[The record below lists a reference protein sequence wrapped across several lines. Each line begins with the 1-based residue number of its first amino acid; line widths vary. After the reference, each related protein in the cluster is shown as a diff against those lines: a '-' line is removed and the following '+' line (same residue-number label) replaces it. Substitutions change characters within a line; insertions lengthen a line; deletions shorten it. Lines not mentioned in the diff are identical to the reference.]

1 MSSDILEGQIGQ
13 EQINFS
19 SALSLSFNKQIAR
32 IHGINAAIVFNHI
45 LYWLNINATNPAAQK
60 MGKTWMYETQEK
72 MSEFLDCLSRREI
85 QNALNILEEAG
96 LIIRENLNDNPF
108 VRTNWYTVGDQ
119 NMLSRPIKKSVT
131 KAPASAMS
139 SPAQCFAKAPASALN
154 IEQDKQKTN
163 KEEDNKKSS
172 GGSYISLEKSSE
184 KLFESAAAAVPTEIF
199 SFMGNNSRIQKI
211 SRGEIYRH
219 FLDRK
224 YDAKFIE
231 QVIYRLRE
239 RKSAVGN
246 IFKVLDFIAKDLLD
260 AEAFEET
267 TKNKPKKKES
277 TYEPI
282 KNPTKLPSKFFTKKG
297 KEEYE
302 KSIRDI

>member
-1 MSSDILEGQIGQ
+1 MSSDIPEGQIGQ

-119 NMLSRPIKKSVT
+119 NMLSRPIKKSAT
-131 KAPASAMS
+131 KAPASARS
-139 SPAQCFAKAPASALN
+139 SPAQCFAKAPASALY

-172 GGSYISLEKSSE
+172 GGGYTSLEKSSE
-184 KLFESAAAAVPTEIF
+184 KLFENAAAAASHQIQYL
-199 SFMGNNSRIQKI
+199 GNS
-211 SRGEIYRH
+211 GELESITKSDVIRH
-219 FLDRK
+219 FLDK
-224 YDAKFIE
+224 NYSMDFINKIIE
-231 QVIYRLRE
+231 RFQQVKTAI
-239 RKSAVGN
+239 GN
-246 IFKVLDFIAKDLLD
+246 PYKVLEFKAKDLE
-260 AEAFEET
+260 AED
-267 TKNKPKKKES
+267 KKPKVSERKPVLPS
-277 TYEPI
+277 QTYEPI
-282 KNPTKLPSKFFTKKG
+282 KNPVRVSKEFFNKPKG
-297 KEEYE
+297 K
-302 KSIRDI
+302 K

>member
-1 MSSDILEGQIGQ
+1 MSSDIPEGQIGQ

-45 LYWLNINATNPAAQK
+45 LY
-60 MGKTWMYETQEK
+60 WMYETQEK

-139 SPAQCFAKAPASALN
+139 SPAQCFAKAPAGAMY
-154 IEQDKQKTN
+154 IEDKQKTN

-172 GGSYISLEKSSE
+172 GGGYTSLEKSSE
-184 KLFESAAAAVPTEIF
+184 KLFENAAAAASHQIQYL
-199 SFMGNNSRIQKI
+199 GNS
-211 SRGEIYRH
+211 GELESITKSDVIRH
-219 FLDRK
+219 FLDK
-224 YDAKFIE
+224 NYSMDFINKIIE
-231 QVIYRLRE
+231 RFQQVKTAI
-239 RKSAVGN
+239 GN
-246 IFKVLDFIAKDLLD
+246 PYKVLEFKAKDLE
-260 AEAFEET
+260 AED
-267 TKNKPKKKES
+267 KKPKVSERKPVLPS
-277 TYEPI
+277 QTYEPI
-282 KNPTKLPSKFFTKKG
+282 KNPVRVSKEFFNKPKG
-297 KEEYE
+297 K
-302 KSIRDI
+302 K